1 MATYTW
7 AMTRATLLRLLRAA
21 LLLAA
26 PCAVAPLWASGT
38 VYEYTD
44 SKGIRNFTNL
54 TPPGGVKAR
63 VVFRYCPACDPASKV
78 NWQQIRL
85 NRDAY
90 NADIRRIAQAHGV
103 DEALVRAVI
112 HAESAFNPNALSTA
126 GAQGLMQLMP
136 ATGRQ
141 YGVTD
146 PWDPIQ
152 NIEGG
157 VRYLRFLLDFFD
169 GDTQLATASYNAG
182 ENAVL
187 RFSGIPPYAET
198 QVYVQR
204 VGVLYERYQAELLAE
219 VQTATPAVGV
229 ASAP

>member
-1 MATYTW
+1 
-7 AMTRATLLRLLRAA
+7 MTVRVLI
-21 LLLAA
+21 LLLSCLFPSLALA
-26 PCAVAPLWASGT
+26 NGT
-38 VYEYTD
+38 VYEFVD

-78 NWQQIRL
+78 NWQQIKL

-103 DEALVRAVI
+103 EEALVRAVI
-112 HAESAFNPNALSTA
+112 HAESAFNPNALSSA

-219 VQTATPAVGV
+219 AATAKPAVGAAKPAIGAA

>member
-1 MATYTW
+1 MK
-7 AMTRATLLRLLRAA
+7 LLQGMVLLCV
-21 LLLAA
+21 LGA
-26 PCAVAPLWASGT
+26 PSMLSANGT
-38 VYEYTD
+38 VYEYVD

-63 VVFRYCPACDPASKV
+63 VVFRYCPACDPASTV
-78 NWQQIRL
+78 NWRQIKL

-90 NADIRRIAQAHGV
+90 NADIRRIAQAHSV

-112 HAESAFNPNALSTA
+112 HAESAFNPNALSSA

-146 PWDPIQ
+146 AWDPIQ

-169 GDTQLATASYNAG
+169 GDTQLATAGYNAG

-219 VQTATPAVGV
+219 AATAPTVPAQAAVGGT
-229 ASAP
+229 AGSAP

>member
-1 MATYTW
+1 MKF
-7 AMTRATLLRLLRAA
+7 ATLCLLGLA
-21 LLLAA
+21 LIAA
-26 PCAVAPLWASGT
+26 PPALGSGT
-38 VYEYTD
+38 VYEFTD

-54 TPPGGVKAR
+54 APPSGVKAR
-63 VVFRYCPACDPASKV
+63 VVFKYCPACDPTSKV
-78 NWQQIRL
+78 DWRQIRL

-90 NADIRRIAQAHGV
+90 NADIRRIAQAHSV

-112 HAESAFNPNALSTA
+112 HAESAFNPNALSSA

-219 VQTATPAVGV
+219 AAAGGASV
-229 ASAP
+229 AAGGRSAP

>member
-1 MATYTW
+1 MK
-7 AMTRATLLRLLRAA
+7 LLP
-21 LLLAA
+21 LLLVFLLSGWSA
-26 PCAVAPLWASGT
+26 PVEASGT
-38 VYEYTD
+38 VYEYVD

-54 TPPGGVKAR
+54 TPPSGVKAR
-63 VVFRYCPACDPASKV
+63 VVFKYCPACDPASKV
-78 NWQQIRL
+78 DWRQIKL

-90 NADIRRIAQAHGV
+90 NADIRRIAQAHSV

-112 HAESAFNPNALSTA
+112 HAESAFNPNALSSA

-146 PWDPIQ
+146 AWDPIQ

-169 GDTQLATASYNAG
+169 GDTQLATAGYNAG

-219 VQTATPAVGV
+219 AESRSARV
-229 ASAP
+229 AAGASGAP

>member
-1 MATYTW
+1 MKLPLSLALMAV
-7 AMTRATLLRLLRAA
+7 
-21 LLLAA
+21 LLAPMGA
-26 PCAVAPLWASGT
+26 RANGT
-38 VYEYTD
+38 VYEYVD

-112 HAESAFNPNALSTA
+112 HAESAFNPNALSSA

-204 VGVLYERYQAELLAE
+204 VGVLHERYQAELLSESTTVAPS
-219 VQTATPAVGV
+219 VAAPAVTSG
-229 ASAP
+229 AP

>member
-1 MATYTW
+1 MK
-7 AMTRATLLRLLRAA
+7 LLP
-21 LLLAA
+21 LLLVFLLLGWPA
-26 PCAVAPLWASGT
+26 PAEASGT
-38 VYEYTD
+38 VYEYVD

-54 TPPGGVKAR
+54 TPPSGVKAR
-63 VVFRYCPACDPASKV
+63 VVFKYCPACDPASKV
-78 NWQQIRL
+78 DWRQIKL

-90 NADIRRIAQAHGV
+90 NADIRRIAQAHSV

-112 HAESAFNPNALSTA
+112 HAESAFNPNALSSA

-146 PWDPIQ
+146 AWDPIQ

-169 GDTQLATASYNAG
+169 GDTQLATAGYNAG

-219 VQTATPAVGV
+219 AESRSARV
-229 ASAP
+229 AAGASGAP

>member
-1 MATYTW
+1 MN
-7 AMTRATLLRLLRAA
+7 LLP
-21 LLLAA
+21 LLLVFLLLVWPA
-26 PCAVAPLWASGT
+26 PAEASGT
-38 VYEYTD
+38 VYEYVD

-54 TPPGGVKAR
+54 TPPSGVKAR
-63 VVFRYCPACDPASKV
+63 VVFKYCPACDPASKV
-78 NWQQIRL
+78 DWRQIKL

-90 NADIRRIAQAHGV
+90 NADIRRIAQAHSV

-112 HAESAFNPNALSTA
+112 HAESAFNPNALSSA

-146 PWDPIQ
+146 AWDPIQ

-169 GDTQLATASYNAG
+169 GDTQLATAGYNAG

-219 VQTATPAVGV
+219 AESRSARV
-229 ASAP
+229 AAGASGAP

>member
-1 MATYTW
+1 MK
-7 AMTRATLLRLLRAA
+7 
-21 LLLAA
+21 LLL
-26 PCAVAPLWASGT
+26 PLLVLLLLGWPEPASASGT
-38 VYEYTD
+38 VYEYVD

-54 TPPGGVKAR
+54 TPPSGVKAR
-63 VVFRYCPACDPASKV
+63 VVFKYCPACDPASKV
-78 NWQQIRL
+78 DWRQIKL

-90 NADIRRIAQAHGV
+90 NADIRRIAQAHSV

-112 HAESAFNPNALSTA
+112 HAESAFNPNALSSA

-136 ATGRQ
+136 GTARQ
-141 YGVTD
+141 YGVSD
-146 PWDPIQ
+146 AWDPIQ
-152 NIEGG
+152 NIQGG

-169 GDTQLATASYNAG
+169 GDTQLATAGYNAG

-219 VQTATPAVGV
+219 AESRGAVAAG
-229 ASAP
+229 ASGAP

>member
-1 MATYTW
+1 
-7 AMTRATLLRLLRAA
+7 MTVRILP
-21 LLLAA
+21 LLLCLAFTSPVLA
-26 PCAVAPLWASGT
+26 NGT

-112 HAESAFNPNALSTA
+112 HAESAFNPNALSSA

-204 VGVLYERYQAELLAE
+204 VGVLFERYQAELLAE
-219 VQTATPAVGV
+219 AKALPPAVGA